1 MVEPIKILVI
11 GCGNMGTSHGI
22 AYHNSP
28 HFKVV
33 GVVSR
38 GIQSRSALSAKLGGV
53 AHFSDYRQALNT
65 TSPDAICVATYPDTH
80 AEITDEA
87 LEMGCHVFVEKPIA
101 TTVTDAEAIV
111 TKAKKLKRTL
121 VVGYILQQHPAWNL
135 FVSRA
140 QQLGKPLVMRMNLNQ
155 QSYGKEWET
164 HKNIMRS
171 LSPIADCGVH
181 YIEVMCRMTGSK
193 PVRVHAI
200 GARLTDELLPGR
212 INYGH
217 LHVVFEDGSL
227 GWYEA
232 GWGPMMSEAASF
244 VKDVVGPL
252 GSVTITGQANDRGKS
267 ADVDGHT
274 KTNALLLHFSDRDVD
289 GNFLKTDK
297 MISTASEPGHQ
308 ELCNLERDFFHR
320 AISGKENLDAHQE
333 SAVESLRVVLAAEK
347 SMTEGQSID
356 LKS

>member
-1 MVEPIKILVI
+1 MSDPIKILVI
-11 GCGNMGTSHGI
+11 GCGNMGSSHAI

-28 HFKVV
+28 HFQVV

-53 AHFSDYRQALNT
+53 PHFSDYRQALNT
-65 TSPDAICVATYPDTH
+65 TSPEAVCVATYPDTH
-80 AEITDEA
+80 AEITNEA
-87 LEMGCHVFVEKPIA
+87 LERGCHVFVEKPIA
-101 TTVTDAEAIV
+101 TTVADAQAIV
-111 TKAKKLKRTL
+111 AKAKNLKRTL

-140 QQLGKPLVMRMNLNQ
+140 HQLGKPLVMRMNLNQ
-155 QSYGKEWET
+155 QSSGEEWET

-181 YIEVMCRMTGSK
+181 YIDVMCRMTGSK

-200 GARLTDELLPGR
+200 GARLTDELPPDR

-252 GSVTITGQANDRGKS
+252 GSVTISGHGSDGGHS
-267 ADVDGHT
+267 ADIEGHT
-274 KTNALLLHFSDRDVD
+274 KTNALLVHSAERNKDGKFSKPDE
-289 GNFLKTDK
+289 L
-297 MISTASEPGHQ
+297 ISTASEPGHQ
-308 ELCNLERDFFHR
+308 ELCDLERDFFHR
-320 AISGKENLDAHQE
+320 AITGRENLEGHLE
-333 SAVESLRVVLAAEK
+333 SAVESLRVVLAAEQ
-347 SMTEGQSID
+347 SMTEGRAIE
-356 LKS
+356 L